1 MTGSAKLVWH
11 IIPSICPSQYSR
23 SHISFPLASDL
34 VWRVRSEQTK
44 NFLANRSLPSTF
56 FFLPGK
62 LIRWIIVVM
71 IRLQLEFQLLE
82 IIFCITN
89 VAEKMA
95 RYDLDCRAGQL
106 LLLFRLF
113 FDQLV
118 WQLPNF
124 LMLLTQHQFDRIH
137 LCPVLGF
144 RRWNGLNVVIISEF
158 FDRLPTNAAERP
170 F

>member
-1 MTGSAKLVWH
+1 
-11 IIPSICPSQYSR
+11 
-23 SHISFPLASDL
+23 
-34 VWRVRSEQTK
+34 
-44 NFLANRSLPSTF
+44 
-56 FFLPGK
+56 
-62 LIRWIIVVM
+62 M

-95 RYDLDCRAGQL
+95 WYDLDCRTGQL
-106 LLLFRLF
+106 LLLFWLF

-118 WQLPNF
+118 GQLPNF
-124 LMLLTQHQFDRIH
+124 LVLLTQYQFDRVH
-137 LCPVLGF
+137 LCPVPGF
-144 RRWNGLNVVIISEF
+144 LRWIGLSILTLSEF